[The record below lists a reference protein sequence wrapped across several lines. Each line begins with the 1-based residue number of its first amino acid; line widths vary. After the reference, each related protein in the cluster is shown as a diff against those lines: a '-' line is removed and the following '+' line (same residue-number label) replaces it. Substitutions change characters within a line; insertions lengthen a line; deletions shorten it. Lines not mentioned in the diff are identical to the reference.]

1 MKERKGRGNMSSEI
15 LCKVASERAGIGP
28 CMDIKA
34 HGGRLYAIQRANG
47 EHRGRLCV
55 LDSGLGVLAVYEGIG
70 NARQIEIV
78 GDVAVITAREDGVFL
93 FDVSEVEP
101 RLLSAYHSVEYA
113 TGVALCGNL
122 AFISCRQYGVEIVDI
137 SCPSVPRFVSL
148 VRVGEV
154 QSATVKDG
162 YLYCGLWGE
171 MKVKIVDVRKPAEVH
186 TVSEILLGGRGDGV
200 CVKGS
205 RLYAA
210 TGQHARGILN
220 VLDPNDPKHGM
231 GNGVEVFDVADPEH
245 PVRLGG
251 RFFDKAYC
259 MTVDMWEA
267 AVYGDLL
274 VVNNSLLGV
283 YGLDPDTLSVNWRVL
298 PPEGDKPD
306 AVTGATSLDGDLFFT
321 TAFGDLFAM
330 RGLGVADA
338 PINDEATRFD
348 TTLEDFCAEGDG
360 ASVEIG
366 YHGNFPVLAICHAD
380 EAIAIATAEGG
391 VHLLDGKSLERRAVL
406 QTVGQAKD
414 VVYRDGKLFVAEGLE
429 GVEVFRIDG
438 FSATKLGR
446 FSAPRSIHQ
455 LSVSRSGRYLMCGAG
470 SNELKLYDVSDPARV
485 RELATHKTR
494 RGLLYGNNFTTD
506 TLPDGTMAAFCHCDG
521 LITTNPDAGKME
533 FTNVEYS
540 KKVGICGYCA
550 GAGIGAYGGKLLY
563 TIDGGYV
570 FISDE
575 HPNMMLIDDLPHYE
589 VKKGF
594 MGLLSFGDGVMV
606 ASHRVR
612 GTVWLVDVADLENPK
627 LLAKLRTNASPS
639 KGVWVGERLF
649 VPAGRHGLLCVRLK
663 K

>member
-1 MKERKGRGNMSSEI
+1 MSGDI
-15 LCKVASERAGIGP
+15 MCKVASERAGIGP
-28 CMDIKA
+28 CMDVKA
-34 HGGRLYAIQRANG
+34 HGGRLYAIQKANG

-55 LDSGLGVLAVYEGIG
+55 LDSALGVLAIYEGIG

-122 AFISCRQYGVEIVDI
+122 AFISCRQYGVEIVDV
-137 SCPSVPRFVSL
+137 SCPSAPRFVAL

-171 MKVKIVDVRKPAEVH
+171 MKVKIVDVRTPAKAHAVA
-186 TVSEILLGGRGDGV
+186 EILLGGRGDGV
-200 CVKGS
+200 CVKDG

-245 PVRLGG
+245 PVRVGSTL
-251 RFFDKAYC
+251 FDKAYC

-267 AVYGDLL
+267 AIYGELL

-283 YGLDPDTLSVNWRVL
+283 YGLDPDTLSVKWRAL

-306 AVTGATSLDGDLFFT
+306 AVTGATSLGGHLFFT

-330 RGLGVADA
+330 RGLGLADA
-338 PINDEATRFD
+338 PINDATPRFD
-348 TTLEDFCAEGDG
+348 TTPEDFHAEGEG
-360 ASVEIG
+360 ASVEVC
-366 YHGNFPVLAICHAD
+366 YHGDFPVVAIRHTD
-380 EAIAIATAEGG
+380 EAIALATAEGG
-391 VHLLDGKSLERRAVL
+391 VHILDGKSLEKRAVL

-414 VVYRDGKLFVAEGLE
+414 LVYRDGRLFVAEGLA
-429 GVEVFRIDG
+429 GVEIFRMDG
-438 FSATKLGR
+438 FYATKLGQ
-446 FSAPRSIHQ
+446 FSAPRPIHQ
-455 LSVSRSGRYLMCGAG
+455 LSVSRSGRYLMCGVG
-470 SNELKLYDVSDPARV
+470 SNELKLYDVSDPTHV
-485 RELATHKTR
+485 CELSTHKTR
-494 RGLLYGNNFTTD
+494 RGLFYGNNFTTE
-506 TLPDGTMAAFCHCDG
+506 TLPDGTMAAFCHRDG

-540 KKVGICGYCA
+540 KKVGMCGYCA

-563 TIDGGYV
+563 TLEGGYV

-589 VKKGF
+589 VEKGF
-594 MGLLSFGDGVMV
+594 MGLLSFGDGVMI

-612 GTVWLVDVADLENPK
+612 GTVRIVDVSDLEKPK
-627 LLAKLRTNASPS
+627 ILAKLRTNASPS
-639 KGVWVGERLF
+639 KGVWVGERLL
-649 VPAGRHGLLCVRLK
+649 VPAGRHGLLCIRLK